1 VGKYGE
7 RLFVSTEA
15 ERQRLASLE
24 VAYDRGSFD
33 TLSQV
38 AIKAHW
44 QCLELGAG
52 AGSVARWLAA
62 QVPDGLVTA
71 TDIDTRF
78 LNDLQA
84 DNLLVRK
91 HDLVTE
97 EFPEASFDLIHA
109 RLLLSHLPDR
119 PSILR
124 KLFKWLKPGGVLVV
138 EGMCW
143 YPVDASEN
151 DVYRTGMNAYDKATV
166 KLVGTDSTF
175 MQRLPALMGEL
186 GYVDIRVDLHGHVV
200 RGGTP
205 VADMWRRTVAM
216 SRERAVEAGLAT
228 HADFDAFEA
237 LMHDPTFFGHGPVM
251 AGTWGYRPE
260 AP

>member
-1 VGKYGE
+1 MGKYGD

-24 VAYDRGSFD
+24 LAYDQGSFD

-38 AIKAHW
+38 AIKTHW
-44 QCLELGAG
+44 HCLELGAG

-62 QVPDGLVTA
+62 QVPDGMVTA

-78 LNDLQA
+78 LGDLQA
-84 DNLLVRK
+84 ENVRVRR

-97 EFPEASFDLIHA
+97 EFPEATFDLIHA
-109 RLLLSHLPDR
+109 RLLLSHLPER
-119 PSILR
+119 ANILR
-124 KLFKWLKPGGVLVV
+124 KLFRWLKPGGVLVV

-143 YPVDASEN
+143 YPVNATEN
-151 DVYRTGMNAYDKATV
+151 DVYRTGMNAYDKATAT
-166 KLVGTDSTF
+166 LVGTDSSF
-175 MQRLPALMGEL
+175 MQRLPALLGEL
-186 GYVDIRVDLHGHVV
+186 GYVDVGVDLHGHVV
-200 RGGTP
+200 QGGTP

-216 SRERAVEAGLAT
+216 SRERAIEAGLAT
-228 HADFDAFEA
+228 HADFDAFEE

-260 AP
+260 QV